1 MEGCSLADARR
12 QGVGPTRA
20 AKRAIDFE
28 GPSAILFES
37 PCVQLV
43 KPKESVSVNTDTC
56 TGCKK
61 CITEIGCPGLG
72 FDQTRKGAKSK
83 DRGQAF
89 VDASL
94 CNGCGLCVQVCPF
107 KAIELPGNAEER
119 RPMRNVLL
127 TGVGG
132 QGTVLAAKV
141 LAQAAQAKGWQV
153 RTAETIGMAQRGGS
167 VVSHVRMGDN
177 GEEVIA
183 PLVAKGTADMIIAF
197 EPAEAAR
204 VLPYLA
210 PDGVMVSA
218 TTSIQPITAALSTE
232 PYLAEATIASLDE
245 RLNKCA
251 AAPARFV
258 LVDDESVLSQV
269 GNRKA
274 LNTVLLAFALKTG
287 HLPLSLDDL
296 RDAIRA
302 CVKPRFVELN
312 LAAID
317 LVESKE

>member
-1 MEGCSLADARR
+1 
-12 QGVGPTRA
+12 
-20 AKRAIDFE
+20 
-28 GPSAILFES
+28 
-37 PCVQLV
+37 
-43 KPKESVSVNTDTC
+43 
-56 TGCKK
+56 
-61 CITEIGCPGLG
+61 
-72 FDQTRKGAKSK
+72 
-83 DRGQAF
+83 
-89 VDASL
+89 
-94 CNGCGLCVQVCPF
+94 
-107 KAIELPGNAEER
+107 
-119 RPMRNVLL
+119 MRNVLL

-218 TTSIQPITAALSTE
+218 TTSIQPITASLSTE
-232 PYLAEATIASLDE
+232 PYLAEATIASLRG
-245 RLNKCA
+245 RLNGCA

-258 LVDDESVLSQV
+258 LVDDEAVLSQV
-269 GNRKA
+269 ENRKA

>member
-1 MEGCSLADARR
+1 
-12 QGVGPTRA
+12 
-20 AKRAIDFE
+20 
-28 GPSAILFES
+28 
-37 PCVQLV
+37 
-43 KPKESVSVNTDTC
+43 
-56 TGCKK
+56 
-61 CITEIGCPGLG
+61 
-72 FDQTRKGAKSK
+72 
-83 DRGQAF
+83 
-89 VDASL
+89 
-94 CNGCGLCVQVCPF
+94 
-107 KAIELPGNAEER
+107 
-119 RPMRNVLL
+119 MRNVLL

-167 VVSHVRMGDN
+167 VVSHVRMGDT

-218 TTSIQPITAALSTE
+218 STSIQPITAALSSE
-232 PYLAEATIASLDE
+232 PYLAKATATSLE
-245 RLNKCA
+245 KRLNVRA
-251 AAPARFV
+251 GEPARFV
-258 LVDDESVLSQV
+258 LVDDEAVLSQV

>member
-1 MEGCSLADARR
+1 
-12 QGVGPTRA
+12 
-20 AKRAIDFE
+20 
-28 GPSAILFES
+28 
-37 PCVQLV
+37 
-43 KPKESVSVNTDTC
+43 
-56 TGCKK
+56 
-61 CITEIGCPGLG
+61 
-72 FDQTRKGAKSK
+72 
-83 DRGQAF
+83 
-89 VDASL
+89 
-94 CNGCGLCVQVCPF
+94 
-107 KAIELPGNAEER
+107 
-119 RPMRNVLL
+119 MRNVLL

-232 PYLAEATIASLDE
+232 PYLPEATIASLDE
-245 RLNKCA
+245 RLNGCG

-258 LVDDESVLSQV
+258 LVDDEAVLSQV

-317 LVESKE
+317 LVEGKE

>member
-1 MEGCSLADARR
+1 M
-12 QGVGPTRA
+12 
-20 AKRAIDFE
+20 
-28 GPSAILFES
+28 
-37 PCVQLV
+37 
-43 KPKESVSVNTDTC
+43 
-56 TGCKK
+56 
-61 CITEIGCPGLG
+61 ITNI
-72 FDQTRKGAKSK
+72 
-83 DRGQAF
+83 
-89 VDASL
+89 
-94 CNGCGLCVQVCPF
+94 
-107 KAIELPGNAEER
+107 
-119 RPMRNVLL
+119 LL

-132 QGTVLAAKV
+132 QGILLAARII
-141 LAQAAQAKGWQV
+141 ASAARSAGFDV
-153 RTAETIGMAQRGGS
+153 TTNEIHGMAQRGGS

-210 PDGVMVSA
+210 PDGLMVSA

-245 RLNKCA
+245 RLNECA

-258 LVDDESVLSQV
+258 LVDDEAVLSQV

>member
-1 MEGCSLADARR
+1 
-12 QGVGPTRA
+12 
-20 AKRAIDFE
+20 
-28 GPSAILFES
+28 
-37 PCVQLV
+37 
-43 KPKESVSVNTDTC
+43 
-56 TGCKK
+56 
-61 CITEIGCPGLG
+61 
-72 FDQTRKGAKSK
+72 
-83 DRGQAF
+83 
-89 VDASL
+89 
-94 CNGCGLCVQVCPF
+94 
-107 KAIELPGNAEER
+107 
-119 RPMRNVLL
+119 MRNVLL

-167 VVSHVRMGDN
+167 VVSHVRMGDT

-218 TTSIQPITAALSTE
+218 STSIQPITAALSPE
-232 PYLAEATIASLDE
+232 PYLAKVTIASLDE
-245 RLNKCA
+245 RLNVRA
-251 AAPARFV
+251 GEPARFV
-258 LVDDESVLSQV
+258 LVDDEAVLSQV
-269 GNRKA
+269 GKRKA

-317 LVESKE
+317 MVESKE

>member
-1 MEGCSLADARR
+1 
-12 QGVGPTRA
+12 
-20 AKRAIDFE
+20 
-28 GPSAILFES
+28 
-37 PCVQLV
+37 
-43 KPKESVSVNTDTC
+43 
-56 TGCKK
+56 
-61 CITEIGCPGLG
+61 
-72 FDQTRKGAKSK
+72 
-83 DRGQAF
+83 
-89 VDASL
+89 
-94 CNGCGLCVQVCPF
+94 
-107 KAIELPGNAEER
+107 
-119 RPMRNVLL
+119 MRNVLL

-167 VVSHVRMGDN
+167 VVSHVRMGDD

-218 TTSIQPITAALSTE
+218 TTSIQPITAALSSE
-232 PYLAEATIASLDE
+232 PYLAETTIASLDE
-245 RLNKCA
+245 RLNVRA
-251 AAPARFV
+251 GEPARFV
-258 LVDDESVLSQV
+258 LVDDEAVLSQV

-296 RDAIRA
+296 RDAIRT

>member
-1 MEGCSLADARR
+1 
-12 QGVGPTRA
+12 
-20 AKRAIDFE
+20 
-28 GPSAILFES
+28 
-37 PCVQLV
+37 
-43 KPKESVSVNTDTC
+43 
-56 TGCKK
+56 
-61 CITEIGCPGLG
+61 
-72 FDQTRKGAKSK
+72 
-83 DRGQAF
+83 
-89 VDASL
+89 
-94 CNGCGLCVQVCPF
+94 
-107 KAIELPGNAEER
+107 
-119 RPMRNVLL
+119 MRNVLL

-183 PLVAKGTADMIIAF
+183 PLVSKGTADMIIAF

-245 RLNKCA
+245 RLNECA

-258 LVDDESVLSQV
+258 LVGDEAVLSQV
-269 GNRKA
+269 ENRKA

-296 RDAIRA
+296 RDAVRA

>member
-1 MEGCSLADARR
+1 
-12 QGVGPTRA
+12 
-20 AKRAIDFE
+20 
-28 GPSAILFES
+28 
-37 PCVQLV
+37 
-43 KPKESVSVNTDTC
+43 
-56 TGCKK
+56 
-61 CITEIGCPGLG
+61 
-72 FDQTRKGAKSK
+72 
-83 DRGQAF
+83 
-89 VDASL
+89 
-94 CNGCGLCVQVCPF
+94 
-107 KAIELPGNAEER
+107 
-119 RPMRNVLL
+119 MRNVLL

-167 VVSHVRMGDN
+167 VVSHVRMDDN

-245 RLNKCA
+245 RLNECA
-251 AAPARFV
+251 AASARFV
-258 LVDDESVLSQV
+258 LVDDEAVLSQV

>member
-1 MEGCSLADARR
+1 
-12 QGVGPTRA
+12 
-20 AKRAIDFE
+20 
-28 GPSAILFES
+28 
-37 PCVQLV
+37 
-43 KPKESVSVNTDTC
+43 
-56 TGCKK
+56 
-61 CITEIGCPGLG
+61 
-72 FDQTRKGAKSK
+72 
-83 DRGQAF
+83 
-89 VDASL
+89 
-94 CNGCGLCVQVCPF
+94 
-107 KAIELPGNAEER
+107 
-119 RPMRNVLL
+119 MRNVLL

-132 QGTVLAAKV
+132 QGTVLAAKI

-245 RLNKCA
+245 RLNECA

-258 LVDDESVLSQV
+258 LVDDEAVLSQV

-296 RDAIRA
+296 RDAICA

>member
-1 MEGCSLADARR
+1 
-12 QGVGPTRA
+12 
-20 AKRAIDFE
+20 
-28 GPSAILFES
+28 
-37 PCVQLV
+37 
-43 KPKESVSVNTDTC
+43 
-56 TGCKK
+56 
-61 CITEIGCPGLG
+61 
-72 FDQTRKGAKSK
+72 
-83 DRGQAF
+83 
-89 VDASL
+89 
-94 CNGCGLCVQVCPF
+94 
-107 KAIELPGNAEER
+107 
-119 RPMRNVLL
+119 MRNVLL

-132 QGTVLAAKV
+132 QGTVLAAKI

-245 RLNKCA
+245 RLNECA

-258 LVDDESVLSQV
+258 LVDDEAVLSQV

-296 RDAIRA
+296 RDAICA

-312 LAAID
+312 LVAID